1 MNTLLLIGYVAW
13 IGLVVKPL
21 LVGIELVLIGL
32 VWTYTWLYIEQHML
46 KNNYLNTL
54 TRVSN

>member
-21 LVGIELVLIGL
+21 LLGVELVLVGL
-32 VWTYTWLYIEQHML
+32 LWTYTWLYIEQHML
-46 KNNYLNTL
+46 KNNYL
-54 TRVSN
+54 TR